1 MAKTREELK
10 NIKIEVDSLRKSI
23 TGDNVGEMKIKFTE
37 LEDRVDDIAKESAQ
51 GAEAL
56 KISEVLKKK
65 IEDREDYE
73 QYSKFASEDQLDQ
86 KIQTVLEKLKNEN
99 QLLWKETVELAE
111 K

>member
-37 LEDRVDDIAKESAQ
+37 LEDRVDDIAKESTQ

-73 QYSKFASEDQLDQ
+73 
-86 KIQTVLEKLKNEN
+86 
-99 QLLWKETVELAE
+99 
-111 K
+111 